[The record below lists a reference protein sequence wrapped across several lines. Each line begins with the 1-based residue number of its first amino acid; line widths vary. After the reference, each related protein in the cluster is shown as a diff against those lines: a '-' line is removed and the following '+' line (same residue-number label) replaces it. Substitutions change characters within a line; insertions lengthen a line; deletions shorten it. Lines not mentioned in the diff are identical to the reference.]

1 MKYDV
6 IIIGAGL
13 AGATCGYLF
22 RKQDK
27 KVLIIE
33 KESIKKK
40 DKLCGGLLT
49 DKSYKLFNELYPDNK
64 LKFEEF
70 DHFYIINNNKRVKL
84 KDSFHSIYRKNLD
97 DYALKEYLKLDGEIL
112 DEVEDYKLD
121 KENNKITIGRKSY
134 KYDILIGADGVFSPL
149 RKKVTGRM
157 QDRVFAYEFNGPIKD
172 DLYIFF
178 FKNFKGY
185 GWIIPNKKN
194 SVIGIGDYSKGN
206 DIHKVFDK
214 FLKDIDVPKK
224 DVRGAFLPTG
234 RDIYLRNKNIFF
246 IGDASGVIS
255 PILGEGIYYAMLTA
269 KLVSENPNKNYTSSL
284 KQVFKRFDKEK
295 IYSKYAYNE
304 STRNLIFDHSH
315 NKLIHKGI
323 YHFIRKHL

>member
-33 KESIKKK
+33 KEDIKKK

-49 DKSYKLFNELYPDNK
+49 DKSYKLFNELFPNNK

-70 DHFYIINNNKRVKL
+70 DHFYINNNKKRVKL
-84 KDSFHSIYRKNLD
+84 SDSFHSIYRKDLD
-97 DYALKEYLKLDGEIL
+97 DYALKEYLKLDGEVI
-112 DEVEDYKLD
+112 DKVASYTLD
-121 KENNKITIGRKSY
+121 KDNNKIIIDDKSY

-149 RKKVTGRM
+149 RKTVTGKM

-172 DLYIFF
+172 DLDIFF

-185 GWIIPNKKN
+185 GWVIPNKKN

-206 DIHKVFDK
+206 NIHKVFDK
-214 FLKDIDVPKK
+214 FLEEINVPKEN
-224 DVRGAFLPTG
+224 VRGAFLPTG
-234 RDIYLRNKNIFF
+234 RDVYLRNRNIFF

-269 KLVSENPNKNYTSSL
+269 KLVSENQNRNYTEAL
-284 KQVFKRFDKEK
+284 KPVFNRMEKEK

-304 STRNLIFDHSH
+304 KTRNLIFDHAN

-323 YHFIRKHL
+323 YRFIRKHL